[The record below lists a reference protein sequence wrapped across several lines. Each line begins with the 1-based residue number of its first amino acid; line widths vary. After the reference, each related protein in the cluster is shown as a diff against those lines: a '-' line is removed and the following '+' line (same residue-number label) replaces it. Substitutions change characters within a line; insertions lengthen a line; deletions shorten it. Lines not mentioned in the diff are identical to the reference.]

1 MRGPPPLDALLAVPA
16 VPDSNV
22 EGMTT
27 RPPIHL
33 GSGEPV
39 LLLHPFLMSQTV
51 WDVVAQQ
58 LADTGR
64 YEVFAPT
71 MAGHNGGPAAATWFL
86 SSSTLAD
93 HVERQMDELGW
104 DTAHIV
110 GNSLG
115 GWVAFELERRGRARS
130 VTGIAPAGGWT
141 RWSPVKFEVIA
152 KFVSGMPILLLA
164 RLLGQRAMRLPY
176 SRRLATLPLSGSP
189 DGIGERQLATII
201 DDAAHCPAY
210 FQLLLK
216 ALLLPGLL
224 ELAQTAVPAHLVV
237 CQKDRVVPPKRFS
250 RHFTDFL
257 PANTQVT
264 RLDGV
269 GHVPM
274 FEAPG
279 RVTEVITDFLE
290 ECSPQTRA
298 VNRLDPPAS

>member
-1 MRGPPPLDALLAVPA
+1 
-16 VPDSNV
+16 
-22 EGMTT
+22 MTS

-39 LLLHPFLMSQTV
+39 LLLHPFLISQVV
-51 WDVVAQQ
+51 WDVVAGQ

-71 MAGHNGGPAAATWFL
+71 LAGHNGGPSAGTWFL
-86 SSSTLAD
+86 SSSVLAD

-152 KFVSGMPILLLA
+152 KFVLGIPLLVLA
-164 RLLGQRAMRLPY
+164 SLFGPRVLHLPF
-176 SRRLATLPLSGSP
+176 SRRLATYAISASP
-189 DGIGERQLATII
+189 DGVSERELSIII
-201 DDAAHCPAY
+201 DDVAHCPAY
-210 FQLLLK
+210 FQLLVK
-216 ALLLPGLL
+216 ALLLHGLR
-224 ELAQTAVPAHLVV
+224 ELAQNAVPAHLVI
-237 CQKDRVVPPKRFS
+237 CEKDRIVPAPRFT
-250 RHFTDFL
+250 RHFTEHL
-257 PANTQVT
+257 PANHKLTV
-264 RLDGV
+264 LDGV
-269 GHVPM
+269 GHIPM

-279 RVTEVITDFLE
+279 RITEVITDFIE
-290 ECSPQTRA
+290 EINPALRA
-298 VNRLDPPAS
+298 LNQPIAPSAS